1 MDGILRHRWS
11 EAHVHRALH
20 RPHDAVDMGV
30 VRRPLLLWDVTWPD
44 LPQMSTDP
52 KLLFSSNGTEA
63 WQPWR
68 LRAERELDLPSL
80 MRGRISIRHDQLDR
94 DLIPIAEME
103 GLAEEVTGDD
113 LHDVHMP

>member
-1 MDGILRHRWS
+1 
-11 EAHVHRALH
+11 
-20 RPHDAVDMGV
+20 
-30 VRRPLLLWDVTWPD
+30 
-44 LPQMSTDP
+44 
-52 KLLFSSNGTEA
+52 
-63 WQPWR
+63 
-68 LRAERELDLPSL
+68 